1 MGLALTIL
9 ENRWICD
16 SSSSMAVWA
25 SVCRFLFL
33 PLIPSVDILLFLF
46 LPFLSPPSPAPSS
59 LFPFYF
65 PLSPFNTL
73 SRFVIAFLPRSSR
86 LLISWFQSLSTVIL
100 EPKKV
105 MSVTVSIFS
114 PSICHEVMK
123 LIPDTKK
130 VSGDHWGKGVPGA

>member
-1 MGLALTIL
+1 MKGDQTDWFDLLAVQGTLKSLLQYHSLKTSILCLSAFFMVQLTHQYTTTGKTT
-9 ENRWICD
+9 
-16 SSSSMAVWA
+16 A
-25 SVCRFLFL
+25 STTRTFV
-33 PLIPSVDILLFLF
+33 SKVV
-46 LPFLSPPSPAPSS
+46 S
-59 LFPFYF
+59 LH
-65 PLSPFNTL
+65 FNTL